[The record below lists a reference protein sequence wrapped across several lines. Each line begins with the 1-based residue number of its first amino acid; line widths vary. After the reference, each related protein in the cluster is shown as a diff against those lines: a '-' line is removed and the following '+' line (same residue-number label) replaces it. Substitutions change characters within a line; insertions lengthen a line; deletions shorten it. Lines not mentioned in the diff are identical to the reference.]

1 MREVNKMDRDR
12 LERTLHELGSLPVAD
27 ADEISVARIAARW
40 REAASARATAGRQTT
55 ASKRP
60 LRRPAVVG
68 SAVLV
73 GVAASVA
80 LIVVVQDPA
89 PQTALVVA
97 YSQGVT
103 VRLPDGEVLT
113 PLAGE
118 ELPDGA
124 IVEAGTGAKG
134 LFGSDVIAP
143 LSRYVVVDGRL
154 QLQASSEPSDTEAP
168 QPGTTT
174 TSAQRPSTSV
184 APAGNPTG
192 STLPSTSSPQATAAT
207 PTSSA
212 LPPKRVPPARLAVS
226 AGRKG
231 NKIVISWAPFG
242 GPGVKRY
249 EVIRVRSWNGNTL
262 PKGKKIATVNRNKA
276 TTATDGRP
284 QAGTFYVVA
293 ALGAKGKVLAI
304 GSVRAPNPA
313 TP

>member
-1 MREVNKMDRDR
+1 MREVNKLDRDR

-27 ADEISVARIAARW
+27 ADEFSVARIAARW
-40 REAASARATAGRQTT
+40 REAASHGGSARRSPTSSG
-55 ASKRP
+55 RP

-68 SAVLV
+68 STVLI
-73 GVAASVA
+73 GIAASIA
-80 LIVVVQDPA
+80 LIAVVQDPA
-89 PQTALVVA
+89 PQTSLVVA
-97 YSQGVT
+97 FSQGVT
-103 VRLPDGEVLT
+103 VRLPDGEVLV

-118 ELPDGA
+118 ELPEGA
-124 IVEAGTGAKG
+124 IVEAGTGAMG
-134 LFGSDVIAP
+134 QIGTDVIAP

-154 QLQASSEPSDTEAP
+154 QLQASTEPSGTDAP
-168 QPGTTT
+168 RPGTTT

-192 STLPSTSSPQATAAT
+192 GTLPTTSSPQVTAVT
-207 PTSSA
+207 PTTNA
-212 LPPKRVPPARLAVS
+212 RPTRPVPPARLAVS

-231 NKIVISWAPFG
+231 KQIVISWAPFG

-284 QAGTFYVVA
+284 KAGMFYVVA

>member
-1 MREVNKMDRDR
+1 MREVNKMDKDR

-55 ASKRP
+55 ASRRL
-60 LRRPAVVG
+60 LRRPALVG
-68 SAVLV
+68 STVLV

-89 PQTALVVA
+89 PQTSLVVA

-118 ELPDGA
+118 ELPEGA

-143 LSRYVVVDGRL
+143 LSRYVVVGGRL
-154 QLQASSEPSDTEAP
+154 QPQASSEPIDTEAP
-168 QPGTTT
+168 RPAPPTTT
-174 TSAQRPSTSV
+174 TPRTTTEVPRESPTSNTPSTTSSPEVTAVTPSTSV
-184 APAGNPTG
+184 RPAT
-192 STLPSTSSPQATAAT
+192 
-207 PTSSA
+207 
-212 LPPKRVPPARLAVS
+212 RVPPARLAVS

-231 NKIVISWAPFG
+231 AKIVISWTPFG

-262 PKGKKIATVNRNKA
+262 PKGKKISTVNRNKV

-304 GSVRAPNPA
+304 GSVRAPAAA

>member
-1 MREVNKMDRDR
+1 MDKDR
-12 LERTLHELGSLPVAD
+12 LEGILHELGKMPVAD
-27 ADEISVARIAARW
+27 ADEFSIARIAARW
-40 REAASARATAGRQTT
+40 RDASTSGTSTARRSASAA
-55 ASKRP
+55 RP

-68 SAVLV
+68 STVLI
-73 GVAASVA
+73 GIAASVA
-80 LIVVVQDPA
+80 LIVAVQDPS
-89 PQTALVVA
+89 PQTSLVVA

-103 VRLPDGEVLT
+103 VRLPDGEVVT

-118 ELPDGA
+118 ELPEGA

-134 LFGSDVIAP
+134 LIGVDVIAP
-143 LSRYVVVDGRL
+143 LSRYVVINGRL
-154 QLQASSEPSDTEAP
+154 QPQTSAGPIGTDAPRPDTP
-168 QPGTTT
+168 TTT
-174 TSAQRPSTSV
+174 TPRATTTGLPGDS
-184 APAGNPTG
+184 PTG
-192 STLPSTSSPQATAAT
+192 STLPPTSSPQVTAQPT

-231 NKIVISWAPFG
+231 TKVVVSWAPFG

-249 EVIRVRSWNGNTL
+249 EVIRVRSWNGSTL

-276 TTATDGRP
+276 TSATDGRP

-304 GSVRAPNPA
+304 GSVRAPEPV